1 MLPILAADTVV
12 AIDGKTRRRSG
23 KVDATPLHLVSAFAA
38 GATLVLGQRATAAK
52 SNEKIAIPQ
61 LLATLVLE
69 GGLATLNAMG
79 TQTNIAQ
86 VIRNRGADYVPAV
99 KDNPHS
105 AFETIEKNH
114 GRIEEQRCFAFDP
127 LDGLAKPEQW
137 PDLKSFAVIEPE
149 RSINGKTSREQRFYA
164 S

>member
-69 GGLATLNAMG
+69 
-79 TQTNIAQ
+79 
-86 VIRNRGADYVPAV
+86 
-99 KDNPHS
+99 
-105 AFETIEKNH
+105 
-114 GRIEEQRCFAFDP
+114 
-127 LDGLAKPEQW
+127 DGLAKPEQW